1 MSLDSVLARYG
12 RLAVTPV
19 TADVTP
25 GVTPK
30 PAWIGACTPVTPVTP
45 SFCNRPHADPAE
57 LEARALTDALIAAA
71 MRRCDQFNDGQQA
84 RENMRRDCINT
95 PDHLKPDLLRHFNEA
110 LRKPSD
116 NQNRD

>member
-1 MSLDSVLARYG
+1 MNTPLRLRFVLSRLRDAGLEFG
-12 RLAVTPV
+12 RDPDGTLLV
-19 TADVTP
+19 
-25 GVTPK
+25 
-30 PAWIGACTPVTPVTP
+30 WP
-45 SFCNRPHADPAE
+45 SERITDE
-57 LEARALTDALIAAA
+57 LRAMIKDQKNNLVDYLIQIETLTNELINTA
-71 MRRCDQFNDGQQA
+71 MRRCDQFNDSQQA